1 MANII
6 ITLIV
11 IFLML
16 FAICFIGSLVLAKNT
31 QQFHI
36 RFSLLKGFEVSGSF
50 YENNNPQED
59 HKQQQYCVV
68 RSRERCNSQRC
79 LWFSP
84 QAFLFPIIYKFSCF
98 LTFIPFIFIPH
109 IFPPLIISERV
120 ANTVRG
126 IPFRR
131 VITPSIHHS
140 GYRVNNFRYH
150 TDIRKYLYQLIAA
163 HIDILCKQN
172 KLFG

>member
-59 HKQQQYCVV
+59 HKQ
-68 RSRERCNSQRC
+68 
-79 LWFSP
+79 
-84 QAFLFPIIYKFSCF
+84 
-98 LTFIPFIFIPH
+98 
-109 IFPPLIISERV
+109 
-120 ANTVRG
+120 
-126 IPFRR
+126 
-131 VITPSIHHS
+131 
-140 GYRVNNFRYH
+140 
-150 TDIRKYLYQLIAA
+150 
-163 HIDILCKQN
+163 
-172 KLFG
+172 